1 MRTSLK
7 VGLVSVF
14 AFFAFA
20 GTASAALNLPT
31 MQCSYSFSS
40 NMGLGARSTSV
51 MDLQKVLNMYPET
64 QVSLTGA
71 GSPGNETSYYGPAT
85 LAAVKKFQA
94 INQVSPTSGYTGPLT
109 RAVLNQV
116 CSGTGVSL
124 PVGCTTTSGFS
135 PVTGVACNTG
145 VSTTFPAGCT
155 SAVGFSSITGLACN
169 GGSVVQTGPVVAS
182 IAATNPASG
191 VIVAGQATADLFHF
205 TLSGN
210 GVVNSITLKRSGISD
225 QNTLSNVYLYD
236 GAARLTDGYS
246 FNSTG
251 DITINNLGLTV
262 NGSKTISVRADVLS
276 TTPSGQTVA
285 IWLTSLTSG
294 ASVSNV
300 NLSGNTFA
308 VASGS
313 TLATAVIGAQ
323 TAAGTTVNA
332 GTSAF
337 SFFSAPLQVNTRTV
351 WLKAANFR
359 MIGSAP
365 TDAIANIRMFVDGVD
380 SGAAGTVWSSN
391 GTNYVSFDFMA
402 MPKSLTTGSHIIEVR
417 GNVEKGSNRT
427 VQFSI
432 QNASDLMIMDP
443 QVGVNIAVTG
453 TAGNL
458 PNNGPTVTINTGSLT
473 INNDPAFQ
481 AMTNITGGAS
491 NVAIARYKLHAY
503 GEDLKINTLTV
514 SPVLGGSLAP
524 TAGTLD
530 DVTLYFNGS
539 QVGTQQDLASST
551 LAYTL
556 GSQLIV
562 PAGVDSFLEVRANIR
577 TSAGAN
583 YTAGTIRADLVVGSS
598 NAQGQNSFNPINTP
612 AVTGNTLTIQ
622 TGLLNVAKNPGYA
635 NQSVTPNTAN
645 VKIGSFVF
653 QNQSS
658 SESVRV
664 TSLAFALGTT
674 GNQTTSPVLSNYAAL
689 RTSETSGSGS
699 TPVQPQ
705 ATNTFSV
712 DFTLAPGATKII
724 DVFADTGSVTGG
736 TVIATL
742 TTTSI
747 GAQSNVTQTVS
758 SIAGQTITVAA
769 GTVTNPPTLVTAS
782 ATQAQYIAA
791 GNGGAADGTKA
802 TFNFVSTGGAATI
815 TELKFTVTASLT
827 ATGTVSSIKVGN
839 VSAPVVGG
847 VAYLT
852 GLSLPVSNSGSGLTQ
867 DVFIS
872 YSEVGTNGIVSA
884 TTSSVA
890 LTEVKYTSGGTTTT
904 FNPSVSAPTMTLVGS
919 KPTLTVNTATVSGLN
934 LAAENKIGE
943 VTVSADAK
951 GNIKINDIKFAVGAS
966 NFTTY
971 PTFTLARIADGSTTI
986 AGSSCGQGDTA
997 STTSQTIFCE
1007 FGTTGDTFT
1016 STTTVVGLESNVDYD
1031 GYTIAAGTSKT
1042 FSLYATVSAQN
1053 SGQGSA
1059 TISTSVNAAGFN
1071 WDDTSYA
1078 VFAGNG
1084 TTASPANGTN
1094 LTGTLIYNFPTG
1106 AYSIRQ

>member
-1 MRTSLK
+1 MRTFLK
-7 VGLVSVF
+7 AGLV
-14 AFFAFA
+14 AAFA
-20 GTASAALNLPT
+20 LVVSTANTQAALNLPT

-40 NMGLGARSTSV
+40 NMGLGARGASV

-210 GVVNSITLKRSGISD
+210 GVVNSLTLKRSGISD

-313 TLATAVIGAQ
+313 TLATASFGAN
-323 TAAGTTVNA
+323 TVTGTPTVNA
-332 GTSAF
+332 GTSAY

-365 TDAIANIRMFVDGVD
+365 ADAIGNMRMYVDGVD
-380 SGAAGTVWSSN
+380 TGVTSTTWSSN

-402 MPKSLTTGSHIIEVR
+402 VPKSLTTGSHIIELR

-453 TAGNL
+453 TI
-458 PNNGPTVTINTGSLT
+458 PNNGATVTINTGSIT
-473 INNDPAFQ
+473 VNNDPAFQ
-481 AMTNITGGAS
+481 AITNITGGAS

-503 GEDLKINTLTV
+503 GEDVKVQSLQVL
-514 SPVLGGSLAP
+514 PVLSGTTPSTGGLE
-524 TAGTLD
+524 

-539 QVGTQQDLASST
+539 QVGTQQDWTSGNLT
-551 LAYTL
+551 FTL
-556 GSQLIV
+556 GSQLIA
-562 PAGVDSFLEVRANIR
+562 PAGTDSFLEVRANVR
-577 TSAGAN
+577 TSTSTN
-583 YTAGTIRADLVVGSS
+583 YTAGNISANLVVGSS
-598 NAQGQNSFNPINTP
+598 NAQGQSSFNTISTP
-612 AVTGNTLTIQ
+612 AQTGNILAIQ
-622 TGLLNVAKNPGYA
+622 TSLLSVAINPGYA

-653 QNQSS
+653 QNRSS

-664 TSLAFALGTT
+664 TSLQVNLGFT
-674 GNQTTSPVLSNYAAL
+674 GLQVSTNYAAL

-699 TPVQPQ
+699 TPTQPSSLT
-705 ATNTFSV
+705 ASSTTNTFSV
-712 DFTLAPGATKII
+712 DFTLAPGATKTI
-724 DVFADTGSVTGG
+724 DVFADTGSISGG

-747 GAQSNVTQTVS
+747 GSASNVTQTVS
-758 SIAGQTITVAA
+758 SIGGQTITVASGA
-769 GTVTNPPTLVTAS
+769 VTNPPTLVTAS

-815 TELKFTVTASLT
+815 SELKFTVTSSPT

-904 FNPSVSAPTMTLVGS
+904 FNPTVSAPTMTLVGS

-943 VTVSADAK
+943 VTIAADAK
-951 GNIKINDIKFAVGAS
+951 GNVKINDIKFAVGSS
-966 NFTTY
+966 NFTTL

-986 AGSSCGQGDTA
+986 AGSSCGQGTA
-997 STTSQTIFCE
+997 SSSSQTIFCE
-1007 FGTTGDTFT
+1007 FGTTGDALAS
-1016 STTTVVGLESNVDYD
+1016 STDVATLESNTDYD

-1042 FSLYATVSAQN
+1042 FSLYATVAAGN
-1053 SGQGSA
+1053 AGTGSA

-1084 TTASPANGTN
+1084 TDASPANGTN

-1106 AYSIRQ
+1106 AYTIRQ

>member
-1 MRTSLK
+1 MRTSLT
-7 VGLVSVF
+7 VGLV
-14 AFFAFA
+14 AAFA
-20 GTASAALNLPT
+20 LVVSTTGAQAALNLPT
-31 MQCSYSFSS
+31 MQCSYSFSTS
-40 NMGLGARSTSV
+40 MGLGARGASV

-64 QVSLTGA
+64 RVAVTGA
-71 GSPGNETSYYGPAT
+71 GSAGMETSYYGPAT
-85 LAAVKKFQA
+85 MAAVKKFQA
-94 INQVSPTSGYTGPLT
+94 INSISPVSGYTGPLT

-155 SAVGFSSITGLACN
+155 SALGFSSITGLACN
-169 GGSVVQTGPVVAS
+169 GGVISQTGPIVAS

-210 GVVNSITLKRSGISD
+210 GVVNSLTLKRSGISD
-225 QNTLSNVYLYD
+225 QNTLSNVYLYE

-251 DITINNLGLTV
+251 DITINNLNLTV
-262 NGSKTISVRADVLS
+262 NGSKTLSVRADVYSL
-276 TTPSGQTVA
+276 TPSGQTVA
-285 IWLTSLTSG
+285 VWLTGLTSG
-294 ASVSNV
+294 ATVSNV

-313 TLATAVIGAQ
+313 TLATASFSAN

-351 WLKAANFR
+351 WMKAANFR

-365 TDAIANIRMFVDGVD
+365 TDAIANIKMFVDGVD
-380 SGAAGTVWSSN
+380 SGATGTVWASN

-432 QNASDLMIMDP
+432 QNASDLMLMDP

-453 TAGNL
+453 TI
-458 PNNGPTVTINTGSLT
+458 PNSGPTVTINTGSLT

-503 GEDLKINTLTV
+503 GEDVKIQTLTV

-577 TSAGAN
+577 TSGGAN

-598 NAQGQNSFNPINTP
+598 NAQGQSSFNTVSTP

-658 SESVRV
+658 SEGVRV
-664 TSLAFALGTT
+664 TSLSVALGFT
-674 GNQTTSPVLSNYAAL
+674 GSQVVTNLAAL

-724 DVFADTGSVTGG
+724 DIFADTGSITTG

-747 GAQSNVTQTVS
+747 GSQSNVTQTVS

-839 VSAPVVGG
+839 VTAPVVGG

-943 VTVSADAK
+943 VTIAADAK
-951 GNIKINDIKFAVGAS
+951 GNVKINDIQFAVGAS
-966 NFTTY
+966 NFTTL

-986 AGSSCGQGDTA
+986 AGSSCGQGTA
-997 STTSQTIFCE
+997 SSSSQTIFCE
-1007 FGTTGDTFT
+1007 FGTTGNTFT
-1016 STTTVVGLESNVDYD
+1016 TTTGTTNVESNTDYD

-1042 FSLYATVSAQN
+1042 FSLYATVAAGN
-1053 SGQGSA
+1053 AGTGSA

-1078 VFAGNG
+1078 VFNADGSN
-1084 TTASPANGTN
+1084 ANPANGTN

-1106 AYSIRQ
+1106 AYTVRQ